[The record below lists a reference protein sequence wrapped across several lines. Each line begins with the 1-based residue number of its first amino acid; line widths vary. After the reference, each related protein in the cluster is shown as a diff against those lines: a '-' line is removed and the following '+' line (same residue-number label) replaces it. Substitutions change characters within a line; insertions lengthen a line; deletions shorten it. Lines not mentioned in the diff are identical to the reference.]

1 MKVRLRKP
9 KINESV
15 AGITDPTLMQ
25 QSINIENQKIKAKE
39 KLDLAKKEYNQRISD
54 LDKQLLQIMEKQ
66 KTINDKTGNDESNK
80 ALEKNTNEIEK
91 NKEESE

>member
-15 AGITDPTLMQ
+15 AGITDPILMQ

-80 ALEKNTNEIEK
+80 ELEKNTNEIEK